1 MNDDG
6 GADGGDVPLV
16 DGCDGH
22 WDGDNV
28 DVWQLL
34 VTGHA
39 APGEERTEEKQ
50 MNVRY
55 KKSQLSPKF
64 TSDLDLYDLGTQA
77 WLLSH
82 LDLLPQLWPFV
93 SSCRQQ

>member
-1 MNDDG
+1 MTPQKVSGLTHISNCENVVTLQANKKTKDDAVDGEDDG
-6 GADGGDVPLV
+6 GGDDVGVLLV

-28 DVWQLL
+28 DVWQLFE
-34 VTGHA
+34 TGHA

-55 KKSQLSPKF
+55 KKI
-64 TSDLDLYDLGTQA
+64 A
-77 WLLSH
+77 
-82 LDLLPQLWPFV
+82 FV
-93 SSCRQQ
+93 L

>member
-6 GADGGDVPLV
+6 GGDDGDVLLV
-16 DGCDGH
+16 DYCDGH

-28 DVWQLL
+28 DVWQLFE
-34 VTGHA
+34 TGHA

-55 KKSQLSPKF
+55 KKN
-64 TSDLDLYDLGTQA
+64 A
-77 WLLSH
+77 
-82 LDLLPQLWPFV
+82 FV
-93 SSCRQQ
+93 L